1 MLLLFCV
8 VAAAAFGFVVGRV
21 WEMRQTMLRH
31 SRLGTTSDVYIS
43 PKSRQ
48 LIASDRGP
56 ASAR

>member
-48 LIASDRGP
+48 LIASDRGL
-56 ASAR
+56 ASGR